1 MHKDSKKKHAPEKP
15 KDTPKATIH
24 RQSTGP
30 LTESIEVVLSQE
42 VYMPGFEASLKEY
55 AVKANIPGFRKG
67 MVPAGLIRKM
77 YGASVFADTV
87 VRTVERELT
96 AYLRDSQSEILG
108 QPLPSHDNNMDA
120 LDYKAPAEYRF
131 SFEIGLKPDFQIP
144 DLPASGVLRYRI
156 DVTDVMV
163 DEEVS
168 RLRRKHGVM
177 TEPETVDNE
186 DNILNVT
193 FTACDSEGQPLED
206 SEPKE
211 DSLLLK
217 YFRPEVRPRL
227 MGLRKGD
234 DITLRIGEA
243 FEEKE
248 AGFIL
253 SDLKLDK
260 EDPASLEKTYRITL
274 HKIALVEPAALG
286 EELFKQVYPDREL
299 QSEQEFREQIR
310 ADIGSQFDGQT
321 ESHLHH
327 ELYHVLLEQTVM
339 DLPVDFLR
347 RWLREGQ
354 DKPKTEEEVEAEF
367 PNFLRQLK
375 WTLVS
380 DRIVTDNAISV
391 SREEVLDQLRRQVM
405 GYFGGMGLMQGNF
418 EWIDGYVDRM
428 MKDRDQFEGGYRKA
442 LTEKVFQWA
451 ATRANPA
458 EKVVSLD
465 EFRHQQEAHNHEH

>member
-1 MHKDSKKKHAPEKP
+1 M
-15 KDTPKATIH
+15 ATIH
-24 RQSTGP
+24 RESTGP
-30 LTESIEVVLSQE
+30 LTERIDIVVSKE
-42 VYMPGFEASLKEY
+42 DYMPGFEASLRQY
-55 AVKANIPGFRKG
+55 AAKANIPGFRKG

-77 YGASVFADTV
+77 YGASVFADEV
-87 VRTVERELT
+87 VRTVEKELT
-96 AYLRDSQSEILG
+96 NHLREGQTEILG

-120 LDYKAPAEYRF
+120 LDHRAPAEYRF
-131 SFEIGLKPDFQIP
+131 AFEIGLKPGFRIV
-144 DLPASGVLRYRI
+144 DLPSSGVVRYRI
-156 DVTDVMV
+156 DVTDEMV
-163 DEEVS
+163 EEEVA
-168 RLRRKHGVM
+168 RLRRKHGRM

-186 DNILNVT
+186 DNILNLS
-193 FTACDSEGQPLED
+193 FTACDAEGQPLED
-206 SEPKE
+206 AAPQEN
-211 DSLLLK
+211 SLLLK
-217 YFRPEVRPRL
+217 YFRADVRPRL
-227 MGLRKGD
+227 MGLRKD
-234 DITLRIGEA
+234 DNITLRIGDA

-248 AGFIL
+248 AGWVL

-260 EDPASLEKTYRITL
+260 EDPASLDRTYRITL
-274 HKIALVEPAALG
+274 AKIGMVEPAELG

-299 QSEQEFREQIR
+299 KSEQEFREQIR
-310 ADIGSQFDGQT
+310 ADIGAQFDGQT

-327 ELYHVLLEQTVM
+327 ELYHVLLEQTSM
-339 DLPVDFLR
+339 DLPEDFLR

-354 DKPKTEEEVEAEF
+354 EKPKTEEEVEAEF

-391 SREEVLDQLRRQVM
+391 SREEVMDQLRRQVM

-428 MKDRDQFEGGYRKA
+428 MKDREQFEGGYRKA

-451 ATRANPA
+451 AAQANPT

-465 EFRHQQEAHNHEH
+465 EFRHQQEAHSHEH

>member
-1 MHKDSKKKHAPEKP
+1 M
-15 KDTPKATIH
+15 ATIH
-24 RQSTGP
+24 RQSTGA
-30 LTESIEVVLSQE
+30 LTEKIEVVVSKE
-42 VYMPGFEASLKEY
+42 DYMPGFEAALKQY
-55 AVKANIPGFRKG
+55 AAKANIPGFRKG
-67 MVPAGLIRKM
+67 MVPSGLIRKM
-77 YGASVFADTV
+77 YGASVFADEV
-87 VRTVERELT
+87 VRTVEKELT
-96 AYLRDSQSEILG
+96 AHLREGQTEILG

-120 LDYKAPAEYRF
+120 LDFKIPAEYRF
-131 SFEIGLKPDFQIP
+131 SFEIGLKPGFSIA
-144 DLPASGVLRYRI
+144 DLPSSGVVRYRI
-156 DVTDVMV
+156 DVTDGMV

-168 RLRRKHGVM
+168 RLCRKHGKM
-177 TEPETVDNE
+177 TEPEVVDNE
-186 DNILNVT
+186 DNILNVS
-193 FTACDSEGQPLED
+193 FAACDPDGQPLEGV
-206 SEPKE
+206 EPKE
-211 DSLLLK
+211 DSLLMK

-227 MGLRKGD
+227 MGLRKDD

-248 AGFIL
+248 AGWIL
-253 SDLKLDK
+253 SNLKLDK

-274 HKIALVEPAALG
+274 AKIGMVEPAAIG
-286 EELFKQVYPDREL
+286 EELYKQVYPDREL
-299 QSEQEFREQIR
+299 KSEQEFREQIR

-327 ELYHVLLEQTVM
+327 ELYHVLLEKTSM
-339 DLPVDFLR
+339 DLPEDFLR

-354 DKPKTEEEVEAEF
+354 EKPKTEEEVEAEF

-391 SREEVLDQLRRQVM
+391 SREEVMDQLRRQVM

-428 MKDRDQFEGGYRKA
+428 MKDREQFEGGYRKA

-451 ATRANPA
+451 ATQANPT
-458 EKVVSLD
+458 EKVVSLE
-465 EFRHQQEAHNHEH
+465 EFRHQQEAHSHEH